1 MAFWLP
7 ETLYS
12 PMAAQTVEQAKDW
25 VEDYKIH
32 CCRRGPVKEEGD
44 ILLIAREEVNDKGQ
58 TPPIHVTVPTEQ
70 RKDSTD

>member
-1 MAFWLP
+1 MVGIMALWLP

-25 VEDYKIH
+25 DEDYKIH

-44 ILLIAREEVNDKGQ
+44 ILLMVREDVND
-58 TPPIHVTVPTEQ
+58 
-70 RKDSTD
+70 